1 MAISAPVSGAYWLYL
16 GSGPRREGDLAS
28 HVARL
33 GGAPVVNIDT
43 KVGGY
48 DHDLTYSP
56 VRVEV
61 LRLAQSERCLG
72 AFVSIPCKT
81 FSVLRGK
88 PGVEHSK
95 PVRDLDNVLGIPRE
109 DGTLPHAVV
118 QSNLMS
124 ELAAGVMAAVHSNGG
139 VFVAESPPSRAAG
152 SRFPIEG
159 RERHAS
165 QFDHPSWLGVQQLSG
180 ARFIYFDQCAFHDDP
195 STTSP
200 KKTALMVSPN
210 AFPAFHSRF
219 APLVCTHPPNSH
231 RTMYGVDTDGNFCH
245 HPRRIIARA

>member
-1 MAISAPVSGAYWLYL
+1 M
-16 GSGPRREGDLAS
+16 
-28 HVARL
+28 
-33 GGAPVVNIDT
+33 
-43 KVGGY
+43 
-48 DHDLTYSP
+48 
-56 VRVEV
+56 RVEV
-61 LRLAQSERCLG
+61 LRLAQSERYLG
-72 AFVSIPCKT
+72 AFISIPCKT

-109 DGTLPHAVV
+109 DGSLPHVVV

-124 ELAAGVMAAVHSNGG
+124 ELAAGVMAAVHSKGG
-139 VFVAESPPSRAAG
+139 IFVAESPPSRAAN

-165 QFDHPSWLGVQQLSG
+165 QFDHPAWLGVQQLSG
-180 ARFIYFDQCAFHDDP
+180 ARFIYFDQRTFHDDP

-200 KKTALMVSPN
+200 KKTAFMVSPN

-219 APLVCTHPPNSH
+219 APLLCDHPPRSH
-231 RTMYGVDTDGNFCH
+231 RTMYGIDEDGNFCH
-245 HPRRIIARA
+245 QRQRTIALA